1 MSSNLSKWGARLF
14 PERQILVRTAGRV
27 RYATLSGRMQA
38 SAAAGFFLGAAAVG
52 YLAVGYFHFGA
63 AVAMKE
69 AQVSRAELSNSE
81 LRQLVIELQ
90 AQLAVANAEISGTQN
105 RLTDIGSQYGSLQ
118 GSLTDTEQ
126 HLKDIAEARARLTA
140 ERDALQARLREAQDD
155 ASAKAGYAA
164 QLAKNLEQNKSELN
178 QTEAQRQAMAA
189 RIRQL
194 EKDVQAAN
202 AHALEFKISLDT
214 TEKRLE
220 QISGEREKVAA
231 ERERLAAERD
241 ALKQKLHD
249 IEARLAKGDLK
260 APPAAVSVLPK
271 TTDASGGGVFR
282 DVESMVAATGLDV
295 ENFIARLGGTARG
308 EGGPYIALG
317 GIKQVTPDE
326 RAKRDEALRKLLKA
340 LPLASPLGH
349 YQVESPFG
357 ARIDP
362 INRRQGFHPGV
373 DLSSGFRSPIYST
386 APGIVT
392 YAAVRDTYG
401 KFVEIDH
408 GNGIVTRYAHLHRIT
423 VARGQKVGIHQ
434 EVGELG
440 STGRSTGPH
449 LHYEVVVD
457 GEPLDPEKFMEVGKS
472 VVQISKR

>member
-1 MSSNLSKWGARLF
+1 MSRQFVKWGARLF
-14 PERQILVRTAGRV
+14 PERQILVRTEGRV
-27 RYATLSGRMQA
+27 RYITLSRRAQVA
-38 SAAAGFFLGAAAVG
+38 TVAGFFLGAAALG
-52 YLAVGYFHFGA
+52 YLAAAYVHVG
-63 AVAMKE
+63 VPVRQ
-69 AQVSRAELSNSE
+69 AQVARAELSNAE
-81 LRQLVIELQ
+81 LRQMVVDLQ
-90 AQLAVANAEISGTQN
+90 AQLAVANAEIAGTQN

-118 GSLTDTEQ
+118 GSLSDTEQ
-126 HLKDIAEARARLTA
+126 HLQSIAEARGRLTA
-140 ERDALQARLREAQDD
+140 ERDALQAQLREAQDD

-164 QLAKNLEQNKSELN
+164 QLARNLEQNKSELN
-178 QTEAQRQAMAA
+178 QTEAQRQEMAA
-189 RIRQL
+189 RIKQL
-194 EKDVQAAN
+194 EKDVQGAN

-220 QISGEREKVAA
+220 QISNEREKVAA
-231 ERERLAAERD
+231 DRERLTAERD
-241 ALKQKLHD
+241 ALKLRLKD
-249 IEARLAKGDLK
+249 IEARLTKGETK
-260 APPAAVSVLPK
+260 APPPAVSALPK

-282 DVESMVAATGLDV
+282 DVESMIAATGLDV
-295 ENFIARLGGTARG
+295 ENFITRLGGSARG

-317 GIKQVTPDE
+317 GVKQLSPE
-326 RAKRDEALRKLLKA
+326 ARAKRDETLRKLLKA

-357 ARIDP
+357 PRIDP
-362 INRRQGFHPGV
+362 INRRQGFHPGL
-373 DLSSGFRSPIYST
+373 DLTSGFRSPVYST
-386 APGIVT
+386 APGVVT
-392 YAAVRDTYG
+392 YAGVRDTYG

-457 GEPLDPEKFMEVGKS
+457 GDPLDPEKFMEVGKS